1 MKKLHYIIVIIAT
14 MGLLGSAYVWFFIYN
29 KPHTDY
35 ETASPDYILAA
46 KDCYLS
52 FSGQQIKT
60 EKKGT
65 ANYTGKVL
73 QLTGKATKIEKVDYL
88 TVVVFVYDNGVFG
101 DEGIRCTLLPNYVE
115 TANQLELSKE
125 IIIKGFCAGYNDTDV
140 ILQYCSII
148 N

>member
-1 MKKLHYIIVIIAT
+1 MKKLFKYGSLLALIGILAATYI
-14 MGLLGSAYVWFFIYN
+14 WFFVYN

-35 ETASPDYILAA
+35 ETATPDYTLQA

-52 FSGQQIKT
+52 FSGQQIFT
-60 EKKGT
+60 EKQG
-65 ANYTGKVL
+65 AVNYTGKVL
-73 QLTGKATKIEKVDYL
+73 QLSGIASKVETIDSL

-101 DEGIRCTLLPNYVE
+101 DEGIRCTLLPNHVK
-115 TANQLELSKE
+115 TAKQFDFSKE
-125 IIIKGFCAGYNDTDV
+125 ITIKGFCAGYNDTDV